1 VHPGARQKHFFAVP
15 TLQFRLT
22 HRVTSSI
29 NGKPQPASGSASLH
43 VITEIFR
50 FIPSAFGS
58 AQLRMN
64 GRHALAEGVIHN
76 FGG

>member
-1 VHPGARQKHFFAVP
+1 
-15 TLQFRLT
+15 
-22 HRVTSSI
+22 VTSSI

-64 GRHALAEGVIHN
+64 GRHALAEWVIHN